1 MKNVAIPMEELMP
14 LLQLQMES
22 AGNAWLTVTGYSM
35 LPMLHHRKDRVLLE
49 PVRSPVKRG
58 DLILYRR
65 QNGLYV
71 LHRILRVKEDRI
83 TCCGDNQFRTE
94 RIGKD
99 QVLAVVTAFT
109 RKGKHYTIQD
119 RCYRLYVALWAGL
132 YPLRWLY
139 LGCRRA
145 LGRIRAA
152 IRHRKSKQ
160 SA

>member
-1 MKNVAIPMEELMP
+1 MRMELIPMEQLAKLLEVQLENGTAP
-14 LLQLQMES
+14 LR
-22 AGNAWLTVTGYSM
+22 VTGSSM
-35 LPMLHHRKDRVLLE
+35 YPTLRNGRDTVYLEKLDR
-49 PVRSPVKRG
+49 PADRS

-65 QNGLYV
+65 DSGSYV
-71 LHRILRVKEDRI
+71 LHRVVRLHRDALI
-83 TCCGDNQFRTE
+83 CCGDNQFRTE
-94 RIGKD
+94 QIGKD

-119 RCYRLYVALWAGL
+119 RGYRLYIALWAGL

>member
-1 MKNVAIPMEELMP
+1 MKHVAIPMEELVE
-14 LLQLQMES
+14 LLHLQMEA
-22 AGNAWLTVTGYSM
+22 AGQAWLTVTGGSM
-35 LPMLHHRKDRVLLE
+35 MPMLYHRKDRVLLE
-49 PVRSPVKRG
+49 PLGKSLKRG

-65 QNGLYV
+65 QNGAYV
-71 LHRILRVKEDRI
+71 LHRVLQVKKEELI
-83 TCCGDNQFRTE
+83 CCGDNQFRTE
-94 RIGKD
+94 QIGKD

-119 RCYRLYVALWAGL
+119 RGYRLYIALWAGL